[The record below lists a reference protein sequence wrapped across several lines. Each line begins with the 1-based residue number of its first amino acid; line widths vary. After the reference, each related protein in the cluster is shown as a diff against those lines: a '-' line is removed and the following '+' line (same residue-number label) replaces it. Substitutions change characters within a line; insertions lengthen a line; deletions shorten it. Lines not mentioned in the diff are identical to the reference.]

1 VNNIY
6 IKLLAPFVLLLAQ
19 ISKYTLEYK
28 WKDHKT
34 KSHKNL
40 RILFLISIV
49 IITLITGIIIV
60 VDTRAN
66 EKYEQVIEDI
76 NNNMLISKESEN
88 NAIQQRDNIQEEL
101 TNLSTKIELLVK
113 IARRF
118 NPDFTEVEAL
128 DYISGRVDYAIEMST
143 RDIPKKSSL
152 FIDEELLKGLIKWHA
167 ENKNVKVN
175 LKLLNGGDKNTKKAL
190 DILEFTLKKAGINP
204 IISISMMG
212 INSSGKIFTVEYP
225 NKLEESAKSLLDIL
239 SKKFIGDASFS
250 VHNEDSIWIW
260 IYGFPDFLSDGRIIY
275 N

>member
-1 VNNIY
+1 MNNIY